1 MLWASST
8 RCLRELRCAVVTA
21 RPTAKPFIKWAGGKG
36 RLLEQIAP
44 LVPAEVHTWVEPFLG
59 GGASLFG
66 LGVHR
71 AKSVIAGDVNTALIN
86 AFRCVRDDVE
96 GVMLALDDLQRL
108 GPYRDQ
114 YYRERSAFNSWLIS
128 VEGARSGWPCLNAAA
143 QFIYLNKTGYNGL
156 WRVNKL
162 GELNVACG
170 DYKEPRIY
178 DSAELIAASKAL
190 RHVSLCLNSASSL
203 LGTAAAG
210 NKFYFLDPPYTP
222 TSATAGF
229 TGYSV
234 GGFTHAHHLE
244 LRDACRRI
252 DKDGGKFLLC
262 QADTPLTRELY
273 YEWDVRTVSV
283 QRSISMKASTRGA
296 TTELVVRNYTTSED
310 PQATDPKEPTT

>member
-1 MLWASST
+1 M
-8 RCLRELRCAVVTA
+8 VID
-21 RPTAKPFIKWAGGKG
+21 RPPAKPFLKWVGGKG
-36 RLLEQIAP
+36 RLLEQLAP
-44 LVPAEVHTWVEPFLG
+44 LVPEEVHTWVEPFLG

-66 LGVHR
+66 LGVPR
-71 AKSVIAGDVNTALIN
+71 AKSVMAGDVNPALIN
-86 AFRCVRDDVE
+86 AFRAVRADVE
-96 GVMLALDDLQRL
+96 GVMLALDYLQRL

-114 YYRERSAFNSWLIS
+114 YYRVRGTFNRWL
-128 VEGARSGWPCLNAAA
+128 VGWPEHPNTLAAA
-143 QFIYLNKTGYNGL
+143 QLIYLNKTGYNGL

-178 DSAELIAASKAL
+178 DSVELIAASKAL
-190 RHVSLCLNSASSL
+190 RHVSLCRADFKTVVGSGPGL
-203 LGTAAAG
+203 G

-273 YEWDVRTVSV
+273 YEWDVRTVST
-283 QRSISMKASTRGA
+283 QRSISMKSTTRGV
-296 TTELVVRNYTTSED
+296 TTELVVRNYTT
-310 PQATDPKEPTT
+310 PQDPKDPT

>member
-1 MLWASST
+1 M
-8 RCLRELRCAVVTA
+8 VTD
-21 RPTAKPFIKWAGGKG
+21 RPTAKPFLKWVGGKG
-36 RLLEQIAP
+36 RLIEQLAP

-66 LGVHR
+66 LGVPR
-71 AKSVIAGDVNTALIN
+71 AKSVMTGDVNPALIN

-96 GVMLALDDLQRL
+96 GVMLELDDLQRP

-114 YYRERSAFNSWLIS
+114 YYLVRRDFNGWLTS
-128 VEGARSGWPCLNAAA
+128 SEGAHSGWASLLAAA

-178 DSAELIAASKAL
+178 DHAELVGASKAL
-190 RHVSLCLNSASSL
+190 HHVSLCLNSVFSM
-203 LGTAAAG
+203 LGTTAAG
-210 NKFYFLDPPYTP
+210 ALPHALSERVSRNKFYFLDPPYTP

-234 GGFTHAHHLE
+234 GGFTHVHHLE

-252 DKDGGKFLLC
+252 DKAGSKFLLC

-273 YEWDVRTVSV
+273 YEWDVRTVHT
-283 QRSISMKASTRGA
+283 QRSISMKSSTRGV
-296 TTELVVRNYTTSED
+296 TTELVVRNYTT
-310 PQATDPKEPTT
+310 PQDPKDPT

>member
-1 MLWASST
+1 M
-8 RCLRELRCAVVTA
+8 VTA
-21 RPTAKPFIKWAGGKG
+21 QPTAKPFIKWAGGKG
-36 RLLEQIAP
+36 RLLEQLAP
-44 LVPAEVHTWVEPFLG
+44 LVPAEIHTWVEPFLG

-66 LGVHR
+66 LGVPR
-71 AKSVIAGDVNTALIN
+71 AKSVMAGDVNPAPIN
-86 AFRCVRDDVE
+86 AFRCVRDDVG
-96 GVMLALDDLQRL
+96 GVMLELDDLQRL

-114 YYRERSAFNSWLIS
+114 YYLVRSDFNAWLTAE
-128 VEGARSGWPCLNAAA
+128 EGSKSGWPNLRAAA

-178 DSAELIAASKAL
+178 EYAELVGASKAL
-190 RHVSLCLNSASSL
+190 RNVSLCGGSAFSM

-234 GGFTHAHHLE
+234 GGFTHSHHLE
-244 LRDACRRI
+244 LRESCRRI
-252 DKDGGKFLLC
+252 DKAGGKFLLC

-273 YEWDVRTVSV
+273 YEWDVRTVSA
-283 QRSISMKASTRGA
+283 QRSISMKSSTRCV
-296 TTELVVRNYTTSED
+296 TTELVVRNYTT
-310 PQATDPKEPTT
+310 PQDPKAPT